1 MREPTEEPAQEP
13 TEEATQEEAEATN
26 DEADYIDFKV
36 ENAQGEEV
44 ALSSLIGKPIIL
56 NFWASW
62 CGPCQSEM
70 PDFQAAYEEYGD
82 EIEFVMIN
90 LTDGGRE
97 TKEVAQDFITEKNY
111 TFPVYYDISGDAGYA
126 YQIASIPTTY
136 FISKEGKIV
145 ASGQGMLERKE
156 IDEGIALLI
165 PQNGEE

>member
-1 MREPTEEPAQEP
+1 M
-13 TEEATQEEAEATN
+13 
-26 DEADYIDFKV
+26 
-36 ENAQGEEV
+36 
-44 ALSSLIGKPIIL
+44 

-97 TKEVAQDFITEKNY
+97 TKEVAQDFITENGY
-111 TFPVYYDISGDAGYA
+111 SFPVYYDISGEAGYA

-145 ASGQGMLERKE
+145 ASGQGALERKQ